1 MKISAS
7 FLSIKENLI
16 ENINKLDN
24 SKIDFLHIDVMDGIF
39 VNNKSWN
46 YEFFDRILE
55 NTKKNKDIHLMVSN
69 VKEYIDLFKN
79 FNPEYITFHY
89 EASSDI
95 VNIANYIRKFNIKAG
110 LSIKPSTSVEEIL
123 PYLDSFDL
131 ILVMSVEPGKGGQKF
146 INDSVDKINQL
157 YKLREKY
164 GYNYLIEVDGGINNE
179 TSKLCNNADI
189 LVVGSYITNSNN
201 YQEQINNISLK

>member
-7 FLSIKENLI
+7 FLSVKENLI
-16 ENINKLDN
+16 ENINNLDN
-24 SKIDFLHIDVMDGIF
+24 SSVDFLHLDVMDGIF
-39 VNNKSWN
+39 VSNKSWN
-46 YEFFDRILE
+46 YEFFERILK
-55 NTKKNKDIHLMVSN
+55 NTKKPKDIHLMVSN

-89 EASSDI
+89 EAVSDI
-95 VNIANYIRKFNIKAG
+95 KSVANYIKNLNIKVG
-110 LSIKPSTSVEEIL
+110 VSIKPSTSVEEIL
-123 PYLDSFDL
+123 PYLDYLDL

-164 GYNYLIEVDGGINNE
+164 NYNYLIEVDGGINE
-179 TSKLCNNADI
+179 KTSKLCKKADI
-189 LVVGSYITNSNN
+189 LVIGSYITNSDN
-201 YQEQINNISLK
+201 YQEQINKISLN

>member
-7 FLSIKENLI
+7 FLSVKENLI
-16 ENINKLDN
+16 ENINNLDN
-24 SKIDFLHIDVMDGIF
+24 SSVDFLHLDVMDGIF
-39 VNNKSWN
+39 VSNKSWN
-46 YEFFDRILE
+46 YEFFERILK
-55 NTKKNKDIHLMVSN
+55 NTKKPKDIHLMVSN

-89 EASSDI
+89 EAVSDI
-95 VNIANYIRKFNIKAG
+95 KSVANYIKNLNIKVG
-110 LSIKPSTSVEEIL
+110 VSIKPSTSVEELL
-123 PYLDSFDL
+123 PYLDYLDL

-164 GYNYLIEVDGGINNE
+164 NYNYLIEVDGGINE
-179 TSKLCNNADI
+179 KTSKLCKNADI
-189 LVVGSYITNSNN
+189 LVIGSYITNSNN
-201 YQEQINNISLK
+201 YQEQINKISLN

>member
-7 FLSIKENLI
+7 FLSVKENLI
-16 ENINKLDN
+16 ENINNLDN
-24 SKIDFLHIDVMDGIF
+24 SSVDFLHLDVMDGIF
-39 VNNKSWN
+39 VSNKSWN
-46 YEFFDRILE
+46 YEFFERILK
-55 NTKKNKDIHLMVSN
+55 NTKKPKDIHLMVSN

-89 EASSDI
+89 EAVSDI
-95 VNIANYIRKFNIKAG
+95 KSVANYIKNLNIKVG
-110 LSIKPSTSVEEIL
+110 VSIKPSTSVEEIL
-123 PYLDSFDL
+123 PYLDYLDL

-164 GYNYLIEVDGGINNE
+164 NYNYLIEVDGGINE
-179 TSKLCNNADI
+179 KTSKLCKKADI
-189 LVVGSYITNSNN
+189 LVVGSYITNSDN
-201 YQEQINNISLK
+201 YQEQINKISLN

>member
-7 FLSIKENLI
+7 FLSVNENLI
-16 ENINKLDN
+16 DNIKKLDN
-24 SKIDFLHIDVMDGIF
+24 SSVDFLHLDIMDGIF

-46 YEFFDRILE
+46 YEFFKRILMD
-55 NTKKNKDIHLMVSN
+55 TKKPKDIHLMVSN

-79 FNPEYITFHY
+79 FNPQYLTFHY
-89 EASSDI
+89 EAINDVKS
-95 VNIANYIRKFNIKAG
+95 VCNYIKNLGIKVG
-110 LSIKPSTSVEEIL
+110 LSIKPSTSIEEIL
-123 PYLDSFDL
+123 PYLEYIDL

-146 INDSVDKINQL
+146 IDSSVDKINQL

-164 GYNYLIEVDGGINNE
+164 NYNYVIEVDGGINDE

-201 YQEQINNISLK
+201 YQEQINKIK

>member
-24 SKIDFLHIDVMDGIF
+24 STTDFLHIDVMDGIF
-39 VNNKSWN
+39 VGNKSWN
-46 YEFFDRILE
+46 YEFFDRILKD
-55 NTKKNKDIHLMVSN
+55 TKKPKDIHLMVSN

-79 FNPEYITFHY
+79 FKPEYITFHY
-89 EASSDI
+89 EAVSDAL
-95 VNIANYIRKFNIKAG
+95 NIANYIRNFGIKAG
-110 LSIKPSTSVEEIL
+110 ISIKPTTSVEEIL

-146 INDSVDKINQL
+146 IDDSVDKINQL

-164 GYNYLIEVDGGINNE
+164 GYNYVIEVDGGINN
-179 TSKLCNNADI
+179 TTAKLCNNADI

-201 YQEQINNISLK
+201 YQEQINNISLN

>member
-7 FLSIKENLI
+7 FLSVKENLI
-16 ENINKLDN
+16 ENINNLDN
-24 SKIDFLHIDVMDGIF
+24 SSVDFLHLDVMDGIF
-39 VNNKSWN
+39 VSNKSWN
-46 YEFFDRILE
+46 YEFFERILK
-55 NTKKNKDIHLMVSN
+55 NTKKPKDIHLMVSN

-89 EASSDI
+89 EAVSDI
-95 VNIANYIRKFNIKAG
+95 KSVANYIKNLNIKVG
-110 LSIKPSTSVEEIL
+110 VSIKPSTSVEEIL
-123 PYLDSFDL
+123 PYLDYLDL

-164 GYNYLIEVDGGINNE
+164 NYNYLIEVDGGINE
-179 TSKLCNNADI
+179 KTSKLCKNADI
-189 LVVGSYITNSNN
+189 LVIGSYITNSNN
-201 YQEQINNISLK
+201 YQEQINKISLN

>member
-7 FLSIKENLI
+7 FLSVKENLI
-16 ENINKLDN
+16 ENINNLDN
-24 SKIDFLHIDVMDGIF
+24 SSVDFLHLDVMDGIF
-39 VNNKSWN
+39 VSNKSWN
-46 YEFFDRILE
+46 YEFFERILK
-55 NTKKNKDIHLMVSN
+55 NTKKPKDIHLMVSN

-89 EASSDI
+89 EAVSDI
-95 VNIANYIRKFNIKAG
+95 KSVANYIKNLNIKVG
-110 LSIKPSTSVEEIL
+110 VSIKPSTSVEEIL
-123 PYLDSFDL
+123 PYLDYLDL

-164 GYNYLIEVDGGINNE
+164 NYNY
-179 TSKLCNNADI
+179 
-189 LVVGSYITNSNN
+189 
-201 YQEQINNISLK
+201 